1 VGEEFRMATVSAE
14 KRTIDVTLIRPDADS
29 QTFTLPEGATLG
41 DLLREA
47 GAPIRPPRFL
57 INGDPIEDAMI
68 LRSGMAISLIPE
80 PPEAGEKRSWLEA
93 VGMFAVDPTFE
104 EAVAEG
110 RAIREADRRAA
121 REEAE
126 QEDS

>member
-1 VGEEFRMATVSAE
+1 MATVSAG
-14 KRTIDVTLIRPDADS
+14 KRSIEVTLIRPDADS

-47 GAPIRPPRFL
+47 GAPMPRPRFL
-57 INGDPIEDAMI
+57 IDGDPIEDAVI
-68 LRSGMAISLIPE
+68 LRSGMTVTLIPE
-80 PPEAGEKRSWLEA
+80 PPEAGGKRSWLEA
-93 VGMFAVDPTFE
+93 VGLFADDPTFA

-121 REEAE
+121 REDADPEA
-126 QEDS
+126 S

>member
-1 VGEEFRMATVSAE
+1 MMATVSTDQRSIE
-14 KRTIDVTLIRPDADS
+14 VTLIRADADS

-47 GAPIRPPRFL
+47 GAPIRRPRFL
-57 INGDPIEDAMI
+57 IDGDPIEDATI
-68 LRSGMAISLIPE
+68 LRSGMTITLIPE
-80 PPEAGEKRSWLEA
+80 PSEAGEKRSWLEA
-93 VGMFAVDPTFE
+93 VGMFADDPTFG

-121 REEAE
+121 REDADP
-126 QEDS
+126 EDS